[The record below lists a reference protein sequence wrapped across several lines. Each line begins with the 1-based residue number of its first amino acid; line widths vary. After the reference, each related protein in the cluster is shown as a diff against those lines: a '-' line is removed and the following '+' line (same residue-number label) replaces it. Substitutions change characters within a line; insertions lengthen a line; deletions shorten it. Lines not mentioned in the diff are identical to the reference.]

1 MIETFVTAFIIY
13 FVVIDP
19 IGNVPLFLAVAEH
32 QPRLRKLRSAIEGT
46 IAATAIMLFFA
57 VCGSWILAYLDIS
70 EGAFRIAGGIMLF
83 LLALEMLMLFLLALE
98 MLTARRQQRKLAQS
112 TPDEDD
118 PEADNIAIYPLA
130 TPLLAG
136 PSAIMSIIV
145 VNGGFAGDVSSIILS
160 YMALLATMVA
170 TALFLSLAV
179 FAESWMNERVTMIF
193 SRVTSI
199 ILAGLAVQYVIDGLR
214 TVGLVAAQN
223 V

>member
-32 QPRLRKLRSAIEGT
+32 QSRLRKLRSTIEGT

-70 EGAFRIAGGIMLF
+70 EGAFRIAGGI
-83 LLALEMLMLFLLALE
+83 MLFLLALE

-160 YMALLATMVA
+160 YMALLATMFA

>member
-32 QPRLRKLRSAIEGT
+32 QPRLRKLRSAVEGT

-70 EGAFRIAGGIMLF
+70 EGAFRIAGGI
-83 LLALEMLMLFLLALE
+83 MLFLLALE

-160 YMALLATMVA
+160 YMALLATMFA
-170 TALFLSLAV
+170 TAIFLSLAV
-179 FAESWMNERVTMIF
+179 FAESWMNERVTIIF

-214 TVGLVAAQN
+214 TVGLVASLN

>member
-83 LLALEMLMLFLLALE
+83 LLALEML
-98 MLTARRQQRKLAQS
+98 TARRQQRKLAQS

-160 YMALLATMVA
+160 YMALLATMFA

-214 TVGLVAAQN
+214 TVGLVAALN

>member
-70 EGAFRIAGGIMLF
+70 EGAFRIAGGI
-83 LLALEMLMLFLLALE
+83 MLFLLALE